1 MGSQHLRQQFLL
13 EKSSSNDNKNN
24 CDEDKKKN
32 KHSRSS
38 QKKIL
43 KLYLEQVENIN
54 SSLCKKD
61 NNEFL
66 CSKQVHVNKLYE
78 CIILKLKLIKDNKH
92 ATIEQKQLDDIETN
106 IKQLRNDIQTFKKLS
121 NETNL
126 KLLSISLCQFDD
138 DCRQTNSSDRC
149 PYDFKECE
157 NSESIFVFGSK
168 CDEEFCRLVGAGC
181 EEMIEYNG
189 IDGYPKKAC
198 YKQKR
203 GGFYQFMVGP
213 SPYYCECYYGQA
225 ILRLCYGSMVFVPD
239 SNPINA
245 TCINPW
251 LLN

>member
-126 KLLSISLCQFDD
+126 KLLSISLCQYQKQHSLNRMVKIIFLSLNIPAVHIFLQ
-138 DCRQTNSSDRC
+138 CVFHFSDI
-149 PYDFKECE
+149 Y
-157 NSESIFVFGSK
+157 IHI
-168 CDEEFCRLVGAGC
+168 RLIC
-181 EEMIEYNG
+181 
-189 IDGYPKKAC
+189 
-198 YKQKR
+198 
-203 GGFYQFMVGP
+203 
-213 SPYYCECYYGQA
+213 
-225 ILRLCYGSMVFVPD
+225 
-239 SNPINA
+239 
-245 TCINPW
+245 
-251 LLN
+251 